1 MGFRY
6 DNEEKFIRAIT
17 KIADAAMIAAEA
29 YAKKHTPVII
39 NVHGDLEDST
49 TRQIEDIVRGVQDR

>member
-1 MGFRY
+1 
-6 DNEEKFIRAIT
+6 
-17 KIADAAMIAAEA
+17 MIAAEA